1 MILHIDMDAFYA
13 SVEQADNPD
22 LKGKCIVVGGTSPR
36 SVVSAAS
43 YEARQFGVKSAM
55 PMFMALKK
63 CPHAVVL
70 PVRMARYKEVSRRI
84 MQLLESFS
92 PVVEQISIDEAF
104 LDVSG
109 FDRLHESPAR
119 MAGKIKQ
126 AIYTTFGLSCS
137 IGAAPNKFLAKI
149 ASEYRKPDGLT
160 VILPDEVEDFI
171 NTLPIEK
178 VPGIGVKTYDALTTI
193 NIHTLGDVKKYPA
206 AFLSDRLGKFGRR
219 LIDLAAGIDRS
230 PVCPRSRAKSL
241 GSEETFSSD
250 IADKNALKTILLKH
264 LEDVARQLRN
274 KKLKAK
280 TVTLKIK
287 HSDFT
292 QITRSVTLDEPVQSA
307 QYFRA
312 AADKL
317 LDNYPLK
324 KKVRL
329 IGISVSSLLP
339 DNLPV
344 QKKLFQK
351 EDGRKENWDKVDTV
365 VDAITRKY
373 GKTMIRKAGI
383 KP

>member
-13 SVEQADNPD
+13 AVEQADNPD
-22 LKGKCIVVGGTSPR
+22 LKGRCVVVGGASSR

-63 CPHAVVL
+63 CPHAVIL
-70 PVRMARYKEVSRRI
+70 PVRMDRYKYISGQI
-84 MQLLESFS
+84 MQLLEGFS
-92 PVVEQISIDEAF
+92 PVVEQLSIDEAF

-109 FDRLHESPAR
+109 FDRVHHSPEQ

-126 AIYTTFGLSCS
+126 AIYSAFDLTCS
-137 IGAAPNKFLAKI
+137 IGAAPNKFLAKV

-160 VILPDEVEDFI
+160 VILPDEVEAFI
-171 NTLPIEK
+171 NALPIEK
-178 VPGIGVKTYDALTTI
+178 VPGIGVKTYEALTEI
-193 NIHTLGDVKKYPA
+193 GIYTLGDVKKYPA
-206 AFLSDRLGKFGRR
+206 AFLVDRLGKFGRR

-230 PVCPRSRAKSL
+230 PVCPHGPAKSV

-250 IADKNALKTILLKH
+250 IADKNVLKTILLKQS
-264 LEDVARQLRN
+264 EDVGRQLRI

-292 QITRSVTLDEPVQSA
+292 QITRSITLDEPVQSA
-307 QYFRA
+307 QFLRA
-312 AADKL
+312 AAAKL
-317 LDNYPLK
+317 LDDYPLK
-324 KKVRL
+324 KRVRL
-329 IGISVSSLLP
+329 IGVSASALLP

-351 EDGRKENWDKVDTV
+351 EAGRKENWDKVDTV
-365 VDAITRKY
+365 VDAIARKY
-373 GKTMIRKAGI
+373 GKPMVHKAGI

>member
-13 SVEQADNPD
+13 SVEQTDNPD
-22 LKGKCIVVGGTSPR
+22 LKGKCVVVGGTSPR

-43 YEARQFGVKSAM
+43 YEARKFGVKSAM

-70 PVRMARYKEVSRRI
+70 PVRMERYKEISRQI
-84 MQLLESFS
+84 MGILEGFS
-92 PVVEQISIDEAF
+92 PIVEQISIDEAF

-109 FDRLHESPAR
+109 FERIHHSPEQMAR
-119 MAGKIKQ
+119 KIKQ
-126 AIYTTFGLSCS
+126 AIFSTFALSCS
-137 IGAAPNKFLAKI
+137 IGVAPNKFLAKV

-160 VILPDEVEDFI
+160 VIPPDEVEDFI

-178 VPGIGVKTYDALTTI
+178 VPGIGVKTYDALATI
-193 NIHTLGDVKKYPA
+193 GIHTLGEVKKYPA
-206 AFLSDRLGKFGRR
+206 RIIVDCLGKFGRR

-230 PVCPRSRAKSL
+230 PVCPHGRAKSV

-250 IADKNALKTILLKH
+250 IADKNVLKTILLKQS
-264 LEDVARQLRN
+264 EDVGRQLRA

-292 QITRSVTLDEPVQSA
+292 QITRSITLDEPIQSA
-307 QYFRA
+307 QFLCA
-312 AADKL
+312 AAAKL
-317 LDNYPLK
+317 LDDYPLK
-324 KKVRL
+324 KRVRL
-329 IGISVSSLLP
+329 IGVSASALLP

-351 EDGRKENWDKVDTV
+351 ENGRKENWDKVDTV

-373 GKTMIRKAGI
+373 GKTMIRKANI